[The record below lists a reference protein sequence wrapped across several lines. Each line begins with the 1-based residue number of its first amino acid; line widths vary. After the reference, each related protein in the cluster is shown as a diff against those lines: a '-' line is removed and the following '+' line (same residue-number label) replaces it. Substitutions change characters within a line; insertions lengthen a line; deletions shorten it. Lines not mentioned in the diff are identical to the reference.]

1 MKFYKDISD
10 ECFKD
15 ILKGLLEL
23 GLVKNGDIEE
33 LFSKRIHYKF
43 MPHSLGHFI
52 GFKTHDVGLMR
63 NISDDSELK
72 L

>member
-1 MKFYKDISD
+1 M
-10 ECFKD
+10 
-15 ILKGLLEL
+15 LEL